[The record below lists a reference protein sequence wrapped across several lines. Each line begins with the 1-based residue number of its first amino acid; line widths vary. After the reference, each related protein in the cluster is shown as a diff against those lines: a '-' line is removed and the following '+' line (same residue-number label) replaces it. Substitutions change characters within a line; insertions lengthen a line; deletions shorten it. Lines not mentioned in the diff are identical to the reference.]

1 MQVRRSGIV
10 DSLQIEYNEVE
21 QKGSIMGQEQHD
33 IKALNRHQRALH
45 IIQHWRLLDDDF
57 MKRCFKDNIPAVEC
71 ILRIIM
77 EQPDLKVESVHIED
91 TIPNLQGHGIRMDV
105 HALDDAGVE
114 YDIEIQR
121 ADKGAG
127 VKRARFNSSLLDLNS
142 LQKGRPY
149 EALPE
154 SYVIFITEHDV
165 LGSGLPRY
173 HINRIIEELNR
184 PFEDGEHI
192 LYVNGA
198 YTGDDDIGHL
208 MHDFRSRDV
217 ETMILKPLKETVNR
231 YKNNPKE
238 VAVMC
243 TELEQWN
250 LEAKNEGRAEGE
262 TRLAILLEQLKAD
275 GRLKDWVLAVE
286 DKKIREQF
294 YKEYGIE

>member
-1 MQVRRSGIV
+1 
-10 DSLQIEYNEVE
+10 
-21 QKGSIMGQEQHD
+21 MGQEQHD

-105 HALDDAGVE
+105 HALDAAGVE

-192 LYVNGA
+192 IYVNGA

-231 YKNNPKE
+231 YKNNPEE

-243 TELEQWN
+243 TELEKWG
-250 LEAKNEGRAEGE
+250 LEEREAGEIIGIEKGEKRGEAKL
-262 TRLAILLEQLKAD
+262 TMLLKRLKAD
-275 GRLKDWVLAVE
+275 GRWQDLEKIIE
-286 DKKIREQF
+286 DETVREQF
-294 YKEYGIE
+294 YKKYGIE